1 MSRVALIAADEKM
14 LLELGHILNLQ
25 DFGQRGGRLRGSG
38 GAARRMILL

>member
-25 DFGQRGGRLRGSG
+25 DFGQRGGKLRDLR
-38 GAARRMILL
+38 ARRVE

>member
-25 DFGQRGGRLRGSG
+25 DFGQMGGTLRALGARLVE
-38 GAARRMILL
+38 